1 MSKLR
6 KSLDKASFRYEDV
19 DVCLDGELSV
29 ERDRLYKELE
39 AAANAPRVTLGAPP
53 AVAAVQEQID
63 ALEAEMRDDI
73 VTLRFR
79 ALSFDRWNGIIALE
93 PPREGVTLDARKGY
107 NIVNATKRGAEAS
120 GWVYDSA
127 TDAVESIA
135 LDEWKDLWEKL
146 SGGDFDRIW
155 GAVTRLNET
164 DGWAGVGFLKK
175 DSTKTPDSTGTLD
188 LPAISE

>member
-6 KSLDKASFRYEDV
+6 KSLDKATFRFEDV
-19 DVCLDGELSV
+19 DVCLDGEASV
-29 ERDRLYKELE
+29 ERDRLYKELGE
-39 AAANAPRVTLGAPP
+39 AANTPRLTMSPP
-53 AVAAVQEQID
+53 PIAEVQARID
-63 ALEAEMRDDI
+63 ALEDSMRESL

-79 ALSFDRWNGIIALE
+79 TLSFERWNAIIALE
-93 PPREGVTLDARKGY
+93 PPREGVAIDARKGY
-107 NIVNATKRGAEAS
+107 NIVTATKRAAEAS
-120 GWVYDSA
+120 GWSVDGDS
-127 TDAVESIA
+127 TEPVA

-175 DSTKTPDSTGTLD
+175 DSTKTPDSTGTSD
-188 LPAISE
+188 LPATSE

>member
-19 DVCLDGELSV
+19 DVCLNGEASV
-29 ERDRLYKELE
+29 ERDRLYRELGD
-39 AAANAPRVTLGAPP
+39 AADGPRTTMGPIA
-53 AVAAVQEQID
+53 AVAEVQAKID
-63 ALEAEMRDDI
+63 ALESEMRDDL

-79 ALSFDRWNGIIALE
+79 ALSFDRWNGIIALR
-93 PPREGVTLDARKGY
+93 PPLEGVAVDARKGY
-107 NIVNATKRGAEAS
+107 NTVAVTKAAAEAG
-120 GWVYDSA
+120 GWLVDGD
-127 TDAVESIA
+127 TTESIPA
-135 LDEWKDLWEKL
+135 DEWADLWENL

-175 DSTKTPDSTGTLD
+175 DSTKTPDSTGMSD
-188 LPAISE
+188 LPATSE

>member
-19 DVCLDGELSV
+19 DVCLDGDLSV
-29 ERDRLYKELE
+29 ERDRLLRELGDAADVPRTTMGPHPTAEIQAKIDVLE
-39 AAANAPRVTLGAPP
+39 AA
-53 AVAAVQEQID
+53 
-63 ALEAEMRDDI
+63 MRDDV

-79 ALSFDRWNGIIALE
+79 ALSFDRWNGIIALRA
-93 PPREGVTLDARKGY
+93 PREGVAVDARKGY
-107 NIVNATKRGAEAS
+107 DIVGVTKAAAEAS
-120 GWVYDSA
+120 GWLVDGDA
-127 TDAVESIA
+127 TESISS
-135 LDEWKDLWEKL
+135 DEWADLWDKL

-175 DSTKTPDSTGTLD
+175 GSTKTPDSTGTSGS
-188 LPAISE
+188 PATSE

>member
-6 KSLDKASFRYEDV
+6 KSLDKATFRFKDV

-29 ERDRLYKELE
+29 ERDRLHVELGE
-39 AAANAPRVTLGAPP
+39 AVDVPRVTMGPSP
-53 AVAAVQEQID
+53 VVAVQERID
-63 ALEAEMRDDI
+63 ALEDRMRADM

-79 ALSFDRWNGIIALE
+79 ALSFDRWNGIIALR
-93 PPREGVTLDARKGY
+93 PPREGVAIDSRKGY
-107 NIVNATKRGAEAS
+107 DIVGVTKAAAEAS
-120 GWVYDSA
+120 GWVVDGDKTEPVPA
-127 TDAVESIA
+127 
-135 LDEWKDLWEKL
+135 DEWADLWDKL

-188 LPAISE
+188 SPATSE

>member
-6 KSLDKASFRYEDV
+6 KSLDKATFRYEDV

-29 ERDRLYKELE
+29 ERDRLYKELSD
-39 AAANAPRVTLGAPP
+39 AADAPRATMGPSP
-53 AVAAVQEQID
+53 VAAVQERID
-63 ALEAEMRDDI
+63 AVEAAMRDDM

-79 ALSFDRWNGIIALE
+79 ALSFDRWNGIIALR
-93 PPREGVTLDARKGY
+93 PPREGVAIDGRKGY
-107 NIVNATKRGAEAS
+107 DIVGVTRAAAEAS
-120 GWVYDSA
+120 GWVVDGDTTESVSA
-127 TDAVESIA
+127 
-135 LDEWKDLWEKL
+135 DEWADLWEKL

-175 DSTKTPDSTGTLD
+175 DSTKTPDSTGTSD
-188 LPAISE
+188 LPATSE